1 MIQKHICNKRIIII
15 YKVLIALI
23 FILHSN
29 IWGTLKAE
37 EIESFRK
44 RGKFTISASPLF
56 GEKNKEGIEQS
67 TNNNLGIKSH
77 NYQYGRFSFDISLNL
92 IDNLSVGLRYF
103 ETKNQKNSLECP
115 NFPTIPP
122 NIINY
127 YNSYEYEIKYQQP
140 SLETFVNYFPF
151 NKNNIYFALLVG
163 RTSGAIETYRKNNF
177 DQVNKLV
184 VDYPSSVKTT
194 YDPMLYF
201 GLGLGYKWK
210 IFENIILDFAYD
222 FKFPGKTRSYTVVN
236 YDILLLALN
245 PNSNSAYHIST
256 SANNPSLTSVQSFY
270 IRLGVYF

>member
-1 MIQKHICNKRIIII
+1 ME
-15 YKVLIALI
+15 Y
-23 FILHSN
+23 
-29 IWGTLKAE
+29 
-37 EIESFRK
+37 
-44 RGKFTISASPLF
+44 
-56 GEKNKEGIEQS
+56 
-67 TNNNLGIKSH
+67 
-77 NYQYGRFSFDISLNL
+77 
-92 IDNLSVGLRYF
+92 
-103 ETKNQKNSLECP
+103 P

-151 NKNNIYFALLVG
+151 NKNNIYFALLAG
-163 RTSGAIETYRKNNF
+163 KTSGAIETYRKNNF

-201 GLGLGYKWK
+201 GLGLVNKWK
-210 IFENIILDFAYD
+210 IFENIILNFAYD
-222 FKFPGKTRSYTVVN
+222 FKFPEKTRSYTVVN
-236 YDILLLALN
+236 YDILLLVLN

-270 IRLGVYF
+270 IRLGIYF